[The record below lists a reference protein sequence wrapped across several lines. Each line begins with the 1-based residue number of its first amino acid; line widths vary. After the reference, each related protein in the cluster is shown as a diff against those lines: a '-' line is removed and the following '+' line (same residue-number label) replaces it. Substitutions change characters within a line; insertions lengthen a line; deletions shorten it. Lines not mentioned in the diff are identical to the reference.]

1 MFNQC
6 RGCGAGAMSRAQ
18 DEVSTDFL
26 RSCQGQ
32 NLVASEIV
40 LFDIMKW
47 VCLKIG
53 YIPNYSHLIGIM
65 ISKTIGFRGTQFSDT
80 PK

>member
-1 MFNQC
+1 MAILNSFLYVYQRVNTHVDVQC

-32 NLVASEIV
+32 YLVASEIV
-40 LFDIMKW
+40 LFDIMK
-47 VCLKIG
+47 
-53 YIPNYSHLIGIM
+53 
-65 ISKTIGFRGTQFSDT
+65 
-80 PK
+80 